1 LGIKA
6 KYDIHIGI
14 VIKSIVKFMANPS
27 KREQI
32 VDVALNLF
40 YQAGF
45 TATGVDK
52 ITLDSGVTKKTL
64 YSHFKSKDELILAT
78 LRRRDELFRNNFMR
92 SVERL
97 GKTPRKQLDAVFDT
111 IDEWFN
117 SKQFS
122 GCMFIKASSEF
133 SVQDNPCHIVCAEHK
148 RLMFNYIRE
157 LAENAGAKN
166 PSELSEELNLLIEG
180 ATVQA
185 HVCGDKKAG
194 VKAKKMAQLF
204 IKKALS

>member
-1 LGIKA
+1 
-6 KYDIHIGI
+6 
-14 VIKSIVKFMANPS
+14 MPTPS

-32 VDVALNLF
+32 IDVALNLF

-45 TATGVDK
+45 NATGVDK
-52 ITLDSGVTKKTL
+52 ITSESGVTKKTI
-64 YSHFKSKDELILAT
+64 YAHFKSKDELILAT

-97 GKTPRKQLDAVFDT
+97 GKTPRQRLDAVFET

-117 SKQFS
+117 SKNFS
-122 GCMFIKASSEF
+122 GCMFINASAEF
-133 SVQDNPCHIVCAEHK
+133 PKQENPCHIVCAEHK
-148 RLMFNYIRE
+148 RLMFDYICE
-157 LAENAGAKN
+157 LAKNAGAKN
-166 PSELSEELNLLIEG
+166 PDALSEELIFLIEG

-194 VKAKKMAQLF
+194 MKAKEMAQLF
-204 IKKALS
+204 IQKALNGD